1 MKIIFNNTIF
11 FNQKF
16 GGISR
21 YITCLA
27 ESMLKKNID
36 VKIVAP
42 IHKNQYLNKISKE
55 LISGLF
61 IKRIPNLKIIDKF
74 NNFLFKNNI
83 FFKNSK
89 IIHDTY
95 YSESLLYVKN
105 KKKVLTIYDM
115 IHEKFPN
122 LYGRDLISHRK
133 RIISQ
138 SDFFICISKKT
149 QEDFL
154 NFYNV
159 SKERTKVIYLGAE
172 HIIKE
177 NNILNFSVGFKK
189 PFILYIGSREK
200 YKNFITLFNAYC
212 HSNKL
217 KNDFNIVCFG
227 GNFFSKD
234 ELINFEKN
242 NLRSN
247 LFHMTGGDDILKQL
261 YIKAS
266 ALVFPSIH
274 EGFGLPLV
282 ESMKIGCP
290 VIASN
295 AEVIKEICGQ
305 GVQYFDYNSFEELKI
320 ILEETLYSQN
330 KLEILKKKGYQ
341 IVENFKWSE
350 CADETLKVY
359 NSI

>member
-27 ESMLKKNID
+27 ENLVKKKVD

-42 IHKNQYLNKISKE
+42 IYKNLYLKEISKE
-55 LISGLF
+55 IVSGFF
-61 IKRIPNLKIIDKF
+61 IKRFPNLKILQKL
-74 NNFLFKNNI
+74 NNFLFRKNF
-83 FFKNSK
+83 FFKNAK

-95 YSESLLYVKN
+95 YSEFLIDIKN
-105 KKKVLTIYDM
+105 KKKILTIYDM

-122 LYGRDLISHRK
+122 LYKKDLISHRK
-133 RIISQ
+133 KIIFQ
-138 SDFFICISKKT
+138 SDFFICISKQT

-189 PFILYIGSREK
+189 PFILYVGSREK

-227 GNFFSKD
+227 GKFFSKD

-242 NLRSN
+242 NLSSN

-266 ALVFPSIH
+266 ALVFPSIY

-305 GVQYFDYNSFEELKI
+305 GVQYFDYNSFEELRI
-320 ILEETLYSQN
+320 VLEDTLYSQN
-330 KLEILKKKGYQ
+330 KLEILKKKGHE

-350 CADETLKVY
+350 CADKTLKVY

>member
-11 FNQKF
+11 FNQKI

-27 ESMLKKNID
+27 ENLFKRKID
-36 VKIVAP
+36 IKIIAP
-42 IHKNQYLNKISKE
+42 IYKNQYLNKIPRE
-55 LISGLF
+55 LISGIF
-61 IKRIPNLKIIDKF
+61 IKKFPNLKIIEMF
-74 NNFLFKNNI
+74 NNFLFKKNI
-83 FFKNSK
+83 FYKNSE

-95 YSESLLYVKN
+95 YSESLLDIKN

-122 LYGRDLISHRK
+122 MYGKNLISYRK
-133 RIISQ
+133 KIISQ

-159 SKERTKVIYLGAE
+159 NKEKTKVIYLGSE

-177 NNILNFSVGFKK
+177 SNIINFNIGFKK
-189 PFILYIGSREK
+189 PFILYVGSRRK
-200 YKNFITLFNAYC
+200 YKNFITLFNSYC
-212 HSNKL
+212 YSKKL
-217 KNDFNIVCFG
+217 KNDFNMVCFG
-227 GNFFSKD
+227 GGAFSKD

-242 NLRSN
+242 NLRFN
-247 LFHMTGGDDILKQL
+247 LFHLEGDDDILKQL

-266 ALVFPSIH
+266 VLVFPSIY

-295 AEVIKEICGQ
+295 IEVIKEICGQ
-305 GVQYFDYNSFEELKI
+305 GVKYFDYNSFEGLKTV
-320 ILEETLYSQN
+320 LEETLYSES
-330 KLEILKKKGYQ
+330 KLKILKKKGYE
-341 IVENFKWSE
+341 IAEDFKWSK

-359 NSI
+359 KSI